1 MKRHNPDSIGAT
13 VLLLVCGAVAFT
25 MSRRWGVDGSLAK
38 QMAAVIG
45 PLGLVLAVG
54 MAVHGV
60 AMPTTRI
67 SRPARIWGIAGSLAG
82 CVNLW
87 SLGYFAQ
94 GGGAGRIVRMLMP
107 LALVVAWFLPDR
119 SYGEDAAPDQS
130 AERIGP

>member
-1 MKRHNPDSIGAT
+1 MKRHSPDSLGGTI
-13 VLLLVCGAVAFT
+13 LLLVCGAVAFT

-38 QMAAVIG
+38 QMAAFIG

-67 SRPARIWGIAGSLAG
+67 SRPARMWGVVGSLAG
-82 CVNLW
+82 SVNLW
-87 SLGYFAQ
+87 SLGYFSQ
-94 GGGAGRIVRMLMP
+94 GGGAGRTVRMLMP

-119 SYGEDAAPDQS
+119 FYGEDAAP
-130 AERIGP
+130 ERPVDISSP